1 MWTNF
6 TLIFLCTFGGNWNK
20 NSFLFGDLFSW
31 LFIFTFL
38 GKVIPTTYSFY
49 FLQMTINLVYFMCAQ
64 LLSHVWLFATP
75 WTVAYQA
82 PLVHGIFQVRMLV
95 LSHFSWVWLFTTL
108 WTDCSP
114 LSCSVHGILQAKKL
128 EWVAISSRRSSR
140 GEYWSGMSFPNTRDL
155 PNLEIEPV
163 SLVFPALADRFFATA
178 PPGKPNFII

>member
-1 MWTNF
+1 MWF
-6 TLIFLCTFGGNWNK
+6 TESTSINQRAITLKQI
-20 NSFLFGDLFSW
+20 SE
-31 LFIFTFL
+31 FIIIKITSM
-38 GKVIPTTYSFY
+38 VI
-49 FLQMTINLVYFMCAQ
+49 
-64 LLSHVWLFATP
+64 LLSNFQIVWIGYTEIKVFCKQLEVKSLSCVWLFATP

-114 LSCSVHGILQAKKL
+114 LSSSVHGILQAKKL

>member
-1 MWTNF
+1 
-6 TLIFLCTFGGNWNK
+6 
-20 NSFLFGDLFSW
+20 
-31 LFIFTFL
+31 
-38 GKVIPTTYSFY
+38 
-49 FLQMTINLVYFMCAQ
+49 MCAQ

-114 LSCSVHGILQAKKL
+114 LSSSVHGILQAKKL

-178 PPGKPNFII
+178 PPGKPNFIINCTWLYNKIWLPRWCSSKEPVCQCRKHKRHGFDL